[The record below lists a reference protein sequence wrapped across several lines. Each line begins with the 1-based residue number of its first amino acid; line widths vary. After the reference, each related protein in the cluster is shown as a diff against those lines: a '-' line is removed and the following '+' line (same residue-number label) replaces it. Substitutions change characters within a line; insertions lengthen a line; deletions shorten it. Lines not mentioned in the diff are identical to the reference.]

1 MKNYAKIR
9 LAVFL
14 CILLVMPSVLSV
26 LPMTAQE
33 VSAADT
39 SVYWNY
45 SFHSSNDVVLK
56 IERGEKFYIGDYA
69 YVWDGDDNY
78 GCASQYNKVKYS
90 SNKKSVLSVSSKGLV
105 TAKKVGKATITIK
118 YKGKKITKKFQVVKA
133 GTFKDTS
140 AVKGLRTRTTK
151 ISKSIPSKIG
161 LSNGYKYLN
170 TVKEYSDYVNNHS
183 MEISA
188 AGITKT
194 ATTYPGSN
202 YTYYSSSNQ
211 LVVPQAG
218 RYYLLEQKLY
228 GYASKNSPTSTTC
241 SKRLKISS
249 VSASTKAITV
259 KTKQSVTGNH
269 ILAAN
274 ILSRN
279 LNETLSKQS
288 AKIYI
293 SVYDVTANKSYT
305 GVATLKKGSKT
316 VSVKIGSYVFN
327 SKTGTSKFTYQNL
340 KKGHTYRIG
349 SDVSWG
355 NGRTVKV
362 K

>member
-1 MKNYAKIR
+1 MKKYAKAR

-39 SVYWNY
+39 VVYWNY
-45 SFHSSNDVVLK
+45 SFNYSNDTVFK

-69 YVWDGDDNY
+69 YIWDGNNSY

-90 SNKKSVLSVSSKGLV
+90 SNKKSVLSVNSKGLV
-105 TAKKVGKATITIK
+105 TAKKTGKATITIK

-133 GTFKDTS
+133 GTFKNTS
-140 AVKGLRTRTTK
+140 AVKGLRTRATK
-151 ISKSIPSKIG
+151 ISQNMPSRIG

-170 TVKEYSDYVNNHS
+170 TCIEYSDYASKHS
-183 MEISA
+183 TEIGTT
-188 AGITKT
+188 GILMKKSSFSD
-194 ATTYPGSN
+194 ASYV
-202 YTYYSSSNQ
+202 YYSSSDK
-211 LVVPQAG
+211 LAVPQAG
-218 RYYLLEQKLY
+218 RYFLLEQKLNA
-228 GYASKNSPTSTTC
+228 YATKNSPTSTTG
-241 SKRLKISS
+241 SKRLTIAS
-249 VSASTKAITV
+249 VSANKNAITV
-259 KTKQSVTGNH
+259 KAKQNVTAAH

-274 ILSRN
+274 ITARG
-279 LNETLSKQS
+279 LNDTISKQA
-288 AKIYI
+288 AKTYVTI
-293 SVYDVTANKSYT
+293 YDVTDTKIYT
-305 GVATLKKGSKT
+305 GVASLTKGSKT
-316 VSVKIGSYVFN
+316 VTIKPYNYTYN
-327 SKTGTSKFTYQNL
+327 SKTGNSEFTCLKL

-349 SDVSWG
+349 SDMEWG